1 MTSYYYKT
9 AALISQGLLQWI
21 DAEIYSKYLLIS
33 FWNTERITKILISII
48 IMTIDTVLGNSLPL
62 DVMTSGKEQSIWGGF
77 VLTCVFRTQREDDT
91 SHSLPETESSPC
103 LLCPTLGN
111 FIGPFEMSRLYR
123 LYLSLSLQQ
132 SQYWDDGCFIQI
144 CCVKTSGRRINYSMD
159 IISVWV
165 SEECPVLQ

>member
-1 MTSYYYKT
+1 MTSYYQNT

-21 DAEIYSKYLLIS
+21 DTEIYSKYLLIS

-165 SEECPVLQ
+165 SEECLVLQ